1 MLGFFFRRS
10 SPISKKYFS
19 RVTTQ
24 CKTVP
29 YGRSLNARPLT
40 QVLVLISPISKFS
53 CVRSARNHG
62 LCIIV
67 HISSSSEVI

>member
-1 MLGFFFRRS
+1 MLGFFSEGLSQYRS
-10 SPISKKYFS
+10 IFLVLPHDAKQSHM
-19 RVTTQ
+19 
-24 CKTVP
+24 
-29 YGRSLNARPLT
+29 GRSLDVRPLT